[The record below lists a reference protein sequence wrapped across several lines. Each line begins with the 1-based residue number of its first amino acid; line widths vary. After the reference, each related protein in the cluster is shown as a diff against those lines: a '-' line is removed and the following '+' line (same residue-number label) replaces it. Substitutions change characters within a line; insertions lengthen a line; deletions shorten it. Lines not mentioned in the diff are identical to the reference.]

1 MAKIIGID
9 LGTTNSCVAVMEDD
23 KVRVLENPEGNR
35 TTPSVVSFKNEDIIV
50 GEQAKR
56 QAMTNPD
63 TISSIK
69 RKMGTKSKTSANG
82 KDFSPEEI
90 SAKILVY
97 LKEFAEKK
105 LNTKITSAVI
115 TVPAYFN
122 DAQRNATKNAGK
134 IAGLKVERII
144 NEPTA
149 AALAFGLDKKNKEQ
163 KVLVYDLGGG
173 TFDVSIL
180 DLADGTFEVLSTS
193 GINELGGDDFDK
205 KIMDHLI
212 EIFKKENG
220 IDLNTDK
227 MAIQRLKES
236 AEKAKKDL
244 SGMVET
250 TISLPFISAGPNG
263 PLHLETKLKRADF
276 EKMTNDLV
284 AKTLGPVRTALKDAK
299 LSTSNIDQ
307 ILLVGGST
315 RIPSV
320 QKAVEKELG
329 KKPNTT
335 VNPDEVVASGA
346 AIQGGVLSG
355 DVKDLLL
362 LDVTPLSLGIE
373 TMGGVMTKLIEKN
386 TTIPT
391 SKSQIFST
399 AEDNQPQVDINV
411 LQGERPMSS
420 DNISLGRFTLSD
432 IEKAPRGV
440 PQIEVTFSINAD
452 GIVSVKAVDKKSNK
466 EQSITIE
473 NTSLSEEEI
482 KKMIKD
488 AEVNKTKDE
497 KKKKEMEVINQAQSL
512 VNQMETGMSAMKD
525 LPKEQKDQA
534 EKELTDLK
542 KLIEEKNI
550 FELEKKLEM
559 IKKQTEEMMKNMKQP
574 SPEQKVDK
582 KSTTKKPSTKKD
594 SKKDDDIVD
603 VKDKS
608 KKK

>member
-1 MAKIIGID
+1 
-9 LGTTNSCVAVMEDD
+9 
-23 KVRVLENPEGNR
+23 
-35 TTPSVVSFKNEDIIV
+35 
-50 GEQAKR
+50 
-56 QAMTNPD
+56 
-63 TISSIK
+63 
-69 RKMGTKSKTSANG
+69 
-82 KDFSPEEI
+82 
-90 SAKILVY
+90 
-97 LKEFAEKK
+97 
-105 LNTKITSAVI
+105 
-115 TVPAYFN
+115 
-122 DAQRNATKNAGK
+122 
-134 IAGLKVERII
+134 
-144 NEPTA
+144 
-149 AALAFGLDKKNKEQ
+149 
-163 KVLVYDLGGG
+163 GG

>member
-1 MAKIIGID
+1 
-9 LGTTNSCVAVMEDD
+9 
-23 KVRVLENPEGNR
+23 
-35 TTPSVVSFKNEDIIV
+35 
-50 GEQAKR
+50 
-56 QAMTNPD
+56 
-63 TISSIK
+63 
-69 RKMGTKSKTSANG
+69 
-82 KDFSPEEI
+82 
-90 SAKILVY
+90 
-97 LKEFAEKK
+97 
-105 LNTKITSAVI
+105 
-115 TVPAYFN
+115 
-122 DAQRNATKNAGK
+122 
-134 IAGLKVERII
+134 
-144 NEPTA
+144 
-149 AALAFGLDKKNKEQ
+149 
-163 KVLVYDLGGG
+163 
-173 TFDVSIL
+173 
-180 DLADGTFEVLSTS
+180 
-193 GINELGGDDFDK
+193 
-205 KIMDHLI
+205 
-212 EIFKKENG
+212 
-220 IDLNTDK
+220 
-227 MAIQRLKES
+227 
-236 AEKAKKDL
+236 
-244 SGMVET
+244 
-250 TISLPFISAGPNG
+250 
-263 PLHLETKLKRADF
+263 
-276 EKMTNDLV
+276 
-284 AKTLGPVRTALKDAK
+284 
-299 LSTSNIDQ
+299 
-307 ILLVGGST
+307 
-315 RIPSV
+315 
-320 QKAVEKELG
+320 
-329 KKPNTT
+329 
-335 VNPDEVVASGA
+335 
-346 AIQGGVLSG
+346 
-355 DVKDLLL
+355 
-362 LDVTPLSLGIE
+362 
-373 TMGGVMTKLIEKN
+373 MTKLIEKN

-452 GIVSVKAVDKKSNK
+452 GIVSVKAVDKNSNK

-574 SPEQKVDK
+574 SSEQKVDK